1 VVILGVG
8 AIGSE
13 VARLAR
19 RFGLRVIGVSRSG
32 KSSRLVDR
40 MVRPAA
46 LAGCVVVP
54 VGPYRPY
61 RPCCY
66 YHPYR

>member
-1 VVILGVG
+1 MPANKWRRRRSAVLKAGI
-8 AIGSE
+8 A
-13 VARLAR
+13 AMLA
-19 RFGLRVIGVSRSG
+19 
-32 KSSRLVDR
+32 
-40 MVRPAA
+40 AA

-66 YHPYR
+66 YHPYRW